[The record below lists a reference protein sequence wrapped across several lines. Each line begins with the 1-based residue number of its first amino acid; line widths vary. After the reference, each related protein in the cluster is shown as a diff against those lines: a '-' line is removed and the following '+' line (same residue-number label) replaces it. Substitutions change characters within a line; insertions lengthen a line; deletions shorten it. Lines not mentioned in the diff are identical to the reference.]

1 MFIRFVIADLDA
13 DSGRRQGLFQA
24 GEALVQSGRMNPFDQ
39 EHLEQTYRWF
49 RLHLPVPTRFAVSRR
64 PHAKAQ
70 ALSWFRDSA
79 IEHIDR
85 IREYQRILDAY
96 DIPVEMLRTT
106 RPGYIVFEDEYQIA
120 AYPFADTP
128 C

>member
-24 GEALVQSGRMNPFDQ
+24 GEALIANGRMNPFD
-39 EHLEQTYRWF
+39 EECLERTYRWF
-49 RLHLPVPTRFAVSRR
+49 KLHLPVPTRFAVSRR

-70 ALSWFRDSA
+70 ALSWLRDSA
-79 IEHIDR
+79 TEHIDR
-85 IREYQRILDAY
+85 IREYQRVLETYGIQ
-96 DIPVEMLRTT
+96 VEMLQTT
-106 RPGYIVFEDEYQIA
+106 RPGYIVFEDEYQVA

>member
-24 GEALVQSGRMNPFDQ
+24 GEALIGSGRMNPFD
-39 EHLEQTYRWF
+39 EERLDQTYRWF
-49 RLHLPVPTRFAVSRR
+49 KLHLPVPTRFALTRR

-79 IEHIDR
+79 TEHIDR
-85 IREYQRILDAY
+85 IREYQRVLETY
-96 DIPVEMLRTT
+96 GVQVEMLQTT
-106 RPGYIVFEDEYQIA
+106 RPGYIVFEDEYQVA